1 MHNCT
6 CRMPHYPHQAY
17 PQHTGLV
24 GLVGGIINLTTSSLF
39 GGARIVRTLVE
50 GSVWGAEHPPH
61 YGSCGCCQQ
70 HCCHVHHLHCIP
82 ETHDGCGCC

>member
-1 MHNCT
+1 
-6 CRMPHYPHQAY
+6 MPHYPHQAY